1 MITFL
6 PNFDVFEDE
15 LSPVQEPTTPEYEKE
30 KGDLDADPVSMG
42 DQGVEEPGEDPEV
55 LMYESWTDKVF
66 NVLIKEQIE
75 EEDMP
80 VLVALARKMEVDPSL
95 DDRAFSDS
103 LRGAMQEIGSDV
115 DENIASSIKDLMNKQ
130 NQNKI

>member
-1 MITFL
+1 
-6 PNFDVFEDE
+6 
-15 LSPVQEPTTPEYEKE
+15 
-30 KGDLDADPVSMG
+30 MG
-42 DQGVEEPGEDPEV
+42 DQGVEEPGEEPEA
-55 LMYESWTDKVF
+55 LLYESWTDKVF
-66 NVLIKEQIE
+66 KVLIKEDIE

-103 LRGAMQEIGSDV
+103 LRGAMQEIGSDL
-115 DENIASSIKDLMNKQ
+115 DDTTASLIKDLMNKQ